1 MSSTHRTKADIPAGE
16 TWETPRWAVLR
27 LLEEVYIPPGIWV
40 EAGAGNGRI
49 IQAVEED
56 RPGQVIWHAV
66 EQRPECTANLERVGL
81 HTAGLTVHKDDFLTW
96 DARKVAK
103 SEGRQLYAKPLPEA
117 YFDVA
122 IMNPP
127 FSKSM
132 EFLSKCLAIA
142 DHVFMLQRRNWVGSG
157 ANNGK
162 NDLLRGCMP
171 DELNLPDRLKFLQC
185 GVFPNYPD
193 DYKKVKLRGKPM
205 PGDSIEYTWYYWP
218 PAPDRFRF
226 KGSTCNLM
234 VTSKEERT
242 ALELL

>member
-1 MSSTHRTKADIPAGE
+1 MSSTGRSEISTE
-16 TWETPRWAVLR
+16 NWETPRWAVRR

-56 RPGQVIWHAV
+56 RPGQIIWHAV
-66 EQRPECTANLERVGL
+66 EQRPECIANLERIGL
-81 HTAGLTVHKDDFLTW
+81 HTAGLTVHQDDFLTW
-96 DARKVAK
+96 DARTVAK
-103 SEGRQLYAKPLPEA
+103 SEGRQIYARPQPEA

-127 FSKSM
+127 FSKAT

-142 DHVFMLQRRNWVGSG
+142 NHVFMLQRRNWVGSG
-157 ANNGK
+157 SNNGK

-171 DELNLPDRLKFLQC
+171 DEFNVPDRIKFMKN

-218 PAPDRFRF
+218 PSPERFRF

-234 VTSKEERT
+234 STSKEERI
-242 ALELL
+242 ALELIGP